1 MTDASGPGGDGGR
14 VRVGI
19 LGPLTLE
26 TSSASAAASATAAAA
41 GPARVGGA
49 RLRALLARLA
59 LDAGRSVQPAT
70 LVEAL
75 WGETEPAGH
84 LHALQSLA
92 SRLRGVLGDPGL
104 LTSGPAGYR
113 LAVEPEAVDAVR
125 FERLARAGRRALALS
140 RPAEAAATLR
150 EALGLWRGPALA
162 DVREAPF
169 AAADAERLERARLS
183 ALEDRVEA
191 DLALGADPDLVA
203 ELESLAAAHPLRE
216 RLHAQLVRALA
227 LNGRGAE
234 ALAAYERIR
243 GLLAD
248 SFGSDPGPRLQE
260 AHLAV
265 LRGELRER
273 PRLPRRTH
281 GNLDVPLTSFVGRD
295 DDVRRVTGL
304 LGRVRLVTLVGP
316 AGAGKTRLAGAV
328 CRRLTPSGGVWFVP
342 LAPAGAED
350 VPRVVLDLL
359 RAREHGVP
367 ARPVTPGA
375 AVDHLAETLAD
386 DELVLVLD
394 NCEHVIEAAARLA
407 AALLGRCPRLRV
419 LATSREP
426 LRIDGETLHPVLP
439 LELPEPGATAERAAA
454 VRLFRDRA
462 AAVRPDFALE
472 GTALAAAVE
481 ICRRLDGLP
490 LAIELAAARL
500 RTLPVE
506 AVAARLDDRFR
517 LLTGGSRT
525 ALPRHRTL
533 DAAVSWSWDLLDGED
548 RMLLE
553 RLSVVPGGFTEDAA
567 AAIGGWDGCTA
578 PATEATSRPGDV
590 RELLAALADKS
601 LLHPVEPADPVEPR
615 YRMLETIREYG
626 LARLAQRDEVDAVRA
641 RHARFFLR
649 LAETADPHLRTS
661 DQLRWLA
668 RLSAERDN
676 LSAAIRWTVESG
688 DAGLAVRFGAAL
700 CWFWFLRDH
709 PPESLDLL
717 GRILQVRGPSEPRSR
732 ALVLAAHA
740 LATTEVISRPEEAR
754 AAFDRIRE
762 ALDHAVPG
770 SHPVVEM
777 ARLALAIGAG
787 RDRAEQN
794 VLDSQEESPHPH
806 AFGSPDGSADTWS
819 RSLSLLLQGVLAMN
833 TGHAAEATHVLRR
846 ALTGFEEVGERWGL
860 ATTLSTL
867 QSALLRSGEPGRGAP
882 EPAERATRCFQEL
895 GMAEHTM
902 ENEVAAALHLARAGD
917 VDGGRRRLS
926 DLLDQAGRT
935 GSAESL
941 VQVRLGLARLEWRAG
956 RPGAAREHAPDRPDR
971 GVTRPVHPAPDR
983 VAAERA
989 RPCGR
994 RRRLT
999 GRGAAPAR
1007 PPGGAP
1013 DAHLAHAG
1021 RGLGSGRGRRDRAG
1035 PWAGG
1040 AGGTTARGRRR
1051 AARLGRPRRR
1061 RRARDRATG
1070 HRRPRR
1076 RRLRVRAGRGCGDV
1090 AGRGRSPGVRDHHR
1104 PRSPPHRSPEVS
1116 RGRCGLAE
1124 HGADRGG
1131 LQRPGSLGD
1140 LRVGPELGPELRR
1153 HENAR
1158 RPAAGAVG
1166 EVGGEVAG
1174 HAAVVPPERAAR
1186 MNGGLDAEPVSGPVR
1201 PLRVHRHGGAQLR
1214 ELGGGQQPAGH
1225 QRPGEAR
1232 PVPRRGHHRP
1242 RRTTPPGVVAGD
1254 VHVPVM
1260 ARPRDVPE
1268 RGRHARRHVGGVRF
1282 VAAGVGAAPGGAGGV
1297 VGVLEAERP
1306 GDPVPDQVGQARPGG
1321 LLQDGADRGVVGVA
1335 VRPSRP
1341 RREQRSVLH
1350 AQGEQPRRG
1359 PSPAVRA
1366 EERRPD
1372 RGVLGVVVQAAG
1384 VVEQHAQR
1392 DRRTAG
1398 DLARQPLLHRV
1409 GQGEPALGDQSQ
1421 RERGHHGLGVG
1432 PHPVLVARLEQ
1443 VVRPGPGGLFGDL
1456 DRRAAAV
1463 VHPYDHA
1470 GRPGVHQLARQPP
1483 QLSTLLGAQVGAQV
1497 GALFDALLG
1506 ALLGALL
1513 AGGGRTGRHRQADGS
1528 HRRNHDDH
1536 ARPAR
1541 PHRTIRKNTISKK

>member
-1 MTDASGPGGDGGR
+1 MTDASGPGGGGR

-26 TSSASAAASATAAAA
+26 TSTASATVTATASATAAAA

-191 DLALGADPDLVA
+191 DLALGTDPDLVA

-328 CRRLTPSGGVWFVP
+328 GRRLTPSGGVWFVP

-375 AVDHLAETLAD
+375 VVDHLAETLAD

-419 LATSREP
+419 LTTSREP

-462 AAVRPDFALE
+462 AAVRPGFALE

-533 DAAVSWSWDLLDGED
+533 DAAVSWSWDLLDGEE

-567 AAIGGWDGCTA
+567 AAIDGWDGCTA

-762 ALDHAVPG
+762 ALGHAVPG

-794 VLDSQEESPHPH
+794 VSQEESLHPH
-806 AFGSPDGSADTWS
+806 AFGSPDGPTDTWS

-867 QSALLRSGEPGRGAP
+867 QSALLRSGEPGGGAP

-956 RPGAAREHAPDRPDR
+956 RPGAAREHA
-971 GVTRPVHPAPDR
+971 
-983 VAAERA
+983 RA
-989 RPCGR
+989 GLTEASPGR
-994 RRRLT
+994 STPHLT
-999 GRGAAPAR
+999 ALLLSV
-1007 PPGGAP
+1007 
-1013 DAHLAHAG
+1013 LAHADAAD
-1021 RGLGSGRGRRDRAG
+1021 GSPDEALRRLDHPAVRLTLTWHTPVA
-1035 PWAGG
+1035 ASV
-1040 AGGTTARGRRR
+1040 AVAAAATELARGR
-1051 AARLGRPRRR
+1051 AEQ
-1061 RRARDRATG
+1061 
-1070 HRRPRR
+1070 
-1076 RRLRVRAGRGCGDV
+1076 AGR
-1090 AGRGRSPGVRDHHR
+1090 
-1104 PRSPPHRSPEVS
+1104 
-1116 RGRCGLAE
+1116 L
-1124 HGADRGG
+1124 
-1131 LQRPGSLGD
+1131 LG
-1140 LRVGPELGPELRR
+1140 
-1153 HENAR
+1153 
-1158 RPAAGAVG
+1158 AAGALRGWDDPGDADALVIAQRATDALG
-1166 EVGGEVAG
+1166 AAG
-1174 HAAVVPPERAAR
+1174 FASARAA
-1186 MNGGLDAEPVSGPVR
+1186 
-1201 PLRVHRHGGAQLR
+1201 
-1214 ELGGGQQPAGH
+1214 
-1225 QRPGEAR
+1225 
-1232 PVPRRGHHRP
+1232 
-1242 RRTTPPGVVAGD
+1242 
-1254 VHVPVM
+1254 
-1260 ARPRDVPE
+1260 
-1268 RGRHARRHVGGVRF
+1268 
-1282 VAAGVGAAPGGAGGV
+1282 GAAMSRA
-1297 VGVLEAERP
+1297 EAE
-1306 GDPVPDQVGQARPGG
+1306 
-1321 LLQDGADRGVVGVA
+1321 
-1335 VRPSRP
+1335 
-1341 RREQRSVLH
+1341 
-1350 AQGEQPRRG
+1350 
-1359 PSPAVRA
+1359 
-1366 EERRPD
+1366 
-1372 RGVLGVVVQAAG
+1372 
-1384 VVEQHAQR
+1384 
-1392 DRRTAG
+1392 
-1398 DLARQPLLHRV
+1398 
-1409 GQGEPALGDQSQ
+1409 
-1421 RERGHHGLGVG
+1421 
-1432 PHPVLVARLEQ
+1432 
-1443 VVRPGPGGLFGDL
+1443 
-1456 DRRAAAV
+1456 
-1463 VHPYDHA
+1463 
-1470 GRPGVHQLARQPP
+1470 
-1483 QLSTLLGAQVGAQV
+1483 
-1497 GALFDALLG
+1497 ALLSATITVPG
-1506 ALLGALL
+1506 AH
-1513 AGGGRTGRHRQADGS
+1513 RTGHLE
-1528 HRRNHDDH
+1528 
-1536 ARPAR
+1536 
-1541 PHRTIRKNTISKK
+1541 